1 MERTDD
7 FIRVWF
13 WARDDVSVPIEVK
26 NGAYI
31 LDTSDWV
38 RSISNYGTAV
48 STEPWYQ
55 GIPSA
60 NFPNTNCDIPK
71 YFGPNYILINLT
83 FCLCFL

>member
-48 STEPWYQ
+48 STEP
-55 GIPSA
+55 
-60 NFPNTNCDIPK
+60 
-71 YFGPNYILINLT
+71 
-83 FCLCFL
+83 